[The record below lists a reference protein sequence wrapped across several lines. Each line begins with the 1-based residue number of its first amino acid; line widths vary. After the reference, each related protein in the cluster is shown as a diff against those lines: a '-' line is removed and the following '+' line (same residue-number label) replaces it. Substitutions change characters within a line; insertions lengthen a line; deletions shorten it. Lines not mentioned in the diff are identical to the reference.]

1 MKNDEKTNNND
12 NINTEQKNKK
22 EEEHSVNE
30 FNYHKL
36 QIENAK
42 KDNEILKLRE
52 EIQQFKKFGFDTSS
66 SFPWPDEFKNRW
78 ETFVRTMIMDNFE
91 VINSNYIL
99 LMKTVNII
107 VKIIYDIS
115 KIQIRQKTIEL
126 LKCLG
131 LKNISDINISNFY
144 NKFQRLLFQDFF
156 KTLFIVSNEFYDSIT
171 AKIKNEIYNNKKIF
185 DDKEIENI
193 LKDLTNNNKEAFIRE
208 LFFLCLYMN
217 INEPKLTIK
226 TSTDINYRYYKK
238 NEYDIIEGFG
248 KDNDICI
255 IILNPPMLGYNKPFK
270 GLKPAVYIIEN
281 PSKDIIDNCE
291 RQNNALING
300 VNINQNKNKNYNDI
314 VRIEKVNIGEKY
326 CKNDYNLFNQKVKEG
341 KIFLNNKNSNN
352 LNNISSEVKYNSDD
366 NIKISNKSNNDNNY
380 KEKKNKDSL
389 SNKNIS
395 KTIKKG
401 DILKIKN
408 SSDYFLKKH
417 IINPINIQKYIKK
430 SAEKKEKFIQKKLKD
445 KLKDIHFVGP
455 QKINI
460 NYTNNKRLKSSKNN
474 NKKVNKI
481 EIERNTSIELN
492 DRRYNNTETNINMS
506 TPLTNSILDTANN
519 MMKILAMKKK
529 LGLLFYSSTKSH
541 SPSLAHSKNGVSSR
555 TKRRINHGQVG
566 EFANQLSLERN
577 QKRIMNPKEF
587 KKKENLGNDMKENGH
602 VRICTEI
609 KKRNY
614 DEKNQILDSM
624 KNNLNERLSYN
635 NNDKRKTDNQI
646 NSNYKRNNNYII
658 NNNLNDNINKFI
670 NTGIIM
676 NSILNNNNNENEF
689 NKIPKNNFNN
699 INNAYDLN
707 NNLKN
712 KNLYNNKENIKD
724 IKDKY
729 FLRRKNNNS
738 ISLTRQK
745 HNIDNNININSINNT
760 SNNNN
765 ININI
770 NINNNNNGNDMNGNL
785 LLNYESDNV
794 IKTEPDKPTKRIE
807 KSFHKIRKNNSKNNV
822 SKKKVKINKN
832 NGINSYINK
841 NKIEKQSLSIKNN
854 NTFNRNSNLRT
865 YIPINID
872 DYINPIISY
881 NYINTNNSESN
892 CKYTQINIKKN
903 NNIHQND
910 LKLKENPKK
919 LEKKNNNVYINLN
932 TDDYI
937 KNKYKNSYHKSMN
950 NFSNNNNKRY
960 YSNNDNNVMDNKKK
974 NQKSISYEQL
984 NGYNQINNAHSLEK
998 SKDKLY
1004 IKNFNET
1011 FNNNNTINYN
1021 EAQSYSLN
1029 ESSNSFKKYNKKNK
1043 NQISKNHNLNNKN
1056 SYKDKN
1062 KIFLIHNCTNK
1073 TSLAKNKIKKTN
1085 KNINQCKGNK
1095 NEINPDIIK
1104 NNNFTIGKIIKDND
1118 NNNYINNHYK
1128 ISSSDGIK
1136 IYFSD
1141 NNKCKTKNKNDKQKN
1156 LGIESLEKMFEQNV
1170 EFKHKKNLLTLPND

>member
-1 MKNDEKTNNND
+1 MKNDEKANNNES
-12 NINTEQKNKK
+12 IKFEKKNKK
-22 EEEHSVNE
+22 EEENSVNE
-30 FNYHKL
+30 LNYHKL

-91 VINSNYIL
+91 AINSNYIL
-99 LMKTVNII
+99 LMKTINII
-107 VKIIYDIS
+107 VKIIYDSS

-156 KTLFIVSNEFYDSIT
+156 KTLFIVSNEFYDSIIT
-171 AKIKNEIYNNKKIF
+171 KIKNEIYNNKQIF
-185 DDKEIENI
+185 NDKEIEDI
-193 LKDLTNNNKEAFIRE
+193 LKDLTDKNIAKFIRE

-226 TSTDINYRYYKK
+226 TSTEINYRYYKK

-270 GLKPAVYIIEN
+270 GLKPAVSIIEN
-281 PSKDIIDNCE
+281 PSKEIIDICE
-291 RQNNALING
+291 RQNNALNNG
-300 VNINQNKNKNYNDI
+300 ANIIQNKNYNDI

-326 CKNDYNLFNQKVKEG
+326 CKNNYNLFNQKVKDS
-341 KIFLNNKNSNN
+341 KTFLNNKNI
-352 LNNISSEVKYNSDD
+352 NNISSEIKYNSDD
-366 NIKISNKSNNDNNY
+366 NIKISNKNNNDNNY
-380 KEKKNKDSL
+380 KEKKNVDSL

-430 SAEKKEKFIQKKLKD
+430 SEEKKEKIIDKKLKD

-460 NYTNNKRLKSSKNN
+460 NYTNKKRLKSSKNN

-481 EIERNTSIELN
+481 EIERNSSIEIN
-492 DRRYNNTETNINMS
+492 EVKYNNTETNINMS

-529 LGLLFYSSTKSH
+529 LGLLFYSNTKSQ
-541 SPSLAHSKNGVSSR
+541 SPSLVNTKNGVSSR
-555 TKRRINHGQVG
+555 TKRRIKQGQVG

-577 QKRIMNPKEF
+577 QKKIINPKEIN
-587 KKKENLGNDMKENGH
+587 KKENLGNNMKEIGH
-602 VRICTEI
+602 ERICTEI
-609 KKRNY
+609 KKRNN
-614 DEKNQILDSM
+614 DEKNQILDSI

-635 NNDKRKTDNQI
+635 NNDKRKINDQI
-646 NSNYKRNNNYII
+646 NSNYKSNNNYII
-658 NNNLNDNINKFI
+658 NNNLNDNINNFI

-676 NSILNNNNNENEF
+676 NSILQNNNNDDEF
-689 NKIPKNNFNN
+689 NKNQKNNFKN

-707 NNLKN
+707 NNLNN
-712 KNLYNNKENIKD
+712 KNLYNNKENIKE

-729 FLRRKNNNS
+729 FLRRKINNS

-745 HNIDNNININSINNT
+745 RNIDNNININSINNT

-770 NINNNNNGNDMNGNL
+770 NINNNNNRNDINGNVI
-785 LLNYESDNV
+785 LNYESDNV
-794 IKTEPDKPTKRIE
+794 IKTEPDKPRKRIE
-807 KSFHKIRKNNSKNNV
+807 KSFHKIRKNNSKNNA
-822 SKKKVKINKN
+822 SKSKVNINKN
-832 NGINSYINK
+832 IGINSYINK
-841 NKIEKQSLSIKNN
+841 NKIEKQGLTMKNN

-865 YIPINID
+865 NIPINID

-881 NYINTNNSESN
+881 NYININNSESN

-903 NNIHQND
+903 NNNIYKND
-910 LKLKENPKK
+910 LKLKEISKK
-919 LEKKNNNVYINLN
+919 LEKKNNNAYINLN

-937 KNKYKNSYHKSMN
+937 KNKYKYSYHKSMN
-950 NFSNNNNKRY
+950 NFNKNNKKN
-960 YSNNDNNVMDNKKK
+960 YSNNDNNAMDNKKK
-974 NQKSISYEQL
+974 NQKYISYEQF
-984 NGYNQINNAHSLEK
+984 NGNNQINNAHSLGK

-1004 IKNFNET
+1004 MKNFNST
-1011 FNNNNTINYN
+1011 FNSNNTINYN
-1021 EAQSYSLN
+1021 EIQNYSLN
-1029 ESSNSFKKYNKKNK
+1029 ESSNSFKKFNKKNK
-1043 NQISKNHNLNNKN
+1043 NQISKTHNLNNKN
-1056 SYKDKN
+1056 SFKDKN
-1062 KIFLIHNCTNK
+1062 KIFLMHNCTNK
-1073 TSLAKNKIKKTN
+1073 GSLINNKIKKTN
-1085 KNINQCKGNK
+1085 KNVNQCKTNK

-1104 NNNFTIGKIIKDND
+1104 NNNFTIGKFIKDND
-1118 NNNYINNHYK
+1118 NNVYKNNHYK
-1128 ISSSDGIK
+1128 IFSSDEIK
-1136 IYFSD
+1136 NYFFD
-1141 NNKCKTKNKNDKQKN
+1141 NYRCKTKSKNNKQANF
-1156 LGIESLEKMFEQNV
+1156 GIDSLEKIYDQNE
-1170 EFKHKKNLLTLPND
+1170 EFKHKKNMLTLPND

>member
-30 FNYHKL
+30 LNYHKL

-91 VINSNYIL
+91 AINSNYIL

-171 AKIKNEIYNNKKIF
+171 TKIKNEIYNNKQIF
-185 DDKEIENI
+185 DDKEIEDI
-193 LKDLTNNNKEAFIRE
+193 LKDLTDNNIAKFIRE

-226 TSTDINYRYYKK
+226 TSTDIIYRYYKK
-238 NEYDIIEGFG
+238 SEYDIIEGFG

-255 IILNPPMLGYNKPFK
+255 IILNPPMLGNDKPFK
-270 GLKPAVYIIEN
+270 GLKPAVSIIEN
-281 PSKDIIDNCE
+281 PSKEVIDICE
-291 RQNNALING
+291 RQNIALNNG
-300 VNINQNKNKNYNDI
+300 ANIIQNKNYNDI
-314 VRIEKVNIGEKY
+314 VKIEKVNIGEKY
-326 CKNDYNLFNQKVKEG
+326 CKNNYNLFNQRAKES
-341 KIFLNNKNSNN
+341 KTFLNNKNI
-352 LNNISSEVKYNSDD
+352 NNISSEIKYNSDD
-366 NIKISNKSNNDNNY
+366 NIKISNQSNNDNNY
-380 KEKKNKDSL
+380 KERKNVDSL

-408 SSDYFLKKH
+408 SSDYFLKKR

-430 SAEKKEKFIQKKLKD
+430 SEEKKEKFIQKKLKD

-460 NYTNNKRLKSSKNN
+460 NYTNKKRLKSNENYS
-474 NKKVNKI
+474 KKVNKI
-481 EIERNTSIELN
+481 EIERNTSIEIN
-492 DRRYNNTETNINMS
+492 EKKYNNTETNINMS

-519 MMKILAMKKK
+519 MMKIIAMKKK
-529 LGLLFYSSTKSH
+529 LGLLFYSNTKSQ
-541 SPSLAHSKNGVSSR
+541 SPSLVNSKNGVSSR

-577 QKRIMNPKEF
+577 QKRSMNKKEIN
-587 KKKENLGNDMKENGH
+587 KKENLGNNMKEIGH
-602 VRICTEI
+602 ERICTEI
-609 KKRNY
+609 KKRNN

-635 NNDKRKTDNQI
+635 NNDKRKINDQI
-646 NSNYKRNNNYII
+646 NSNYKSNNNYII
-658 NNNLNDNINKFI
+658 NNNLNDNINNFI

-676 NSILNNNNNENEF
+676 NTILQNNNSNENEF
-689 NKIPKNNFNN
+689 NKNQKNNYKN
-699 INNAYDLN
+699 INNVYDLN
-707 NNLKN
+707 NNLNN

-729 FLRRKNNNS
+729 FLRRKINNS

-745 HNIDNNININSINNT
+745 RNIDNNININNINNT

-770 NINNNNNGNDMNGNL
+770 NINNNNNNGNNINGNVI
-785 LLNYESDNV
+785 LNYESDNV
-794 IKTEPDKPTKRIE
+794 MKTEPDKPTKRIE
-807 KSFHKIRKNNSKNNV
+807 KSFHKIRKNNSKNNA
-822 SKKKVKINKN
+822 SKNKVNINKN

-841 NKIEKQSLSIKNN
+841 NKIERQSIPIKNN
-854 NTFNRNSNLRT
+854 NTFNRNSNLKT
-865 YIPINID
+865 NIPINID

-903 NNIHQND
+903 NNIYQND
-910 LKLKENPKK
+910 LKLKEISKK
-919 LEKKNNNVYINLN
+919 LEKKNNNAYINLN

-950 NFSNNNNKRY
+950 NFNNNNNNKKNY
-960 YSNNDNNVMDNKKK
+960 CNNDNNALDNKKK

-984 NGYNQINNAHSLEK
+984 NGNNQINNAHSLEK

-1004 IKNFNET
+1004 MKNFNST
-1011 FNNNNTINYN
+1011 FNNSNTINYN
-1021 EAQSYSLN
+1021 EIQNYSLN
-1029 ESSNSFKKYNKKNK
+1029 ESSNSFKKFNKKNK

-1062 KIFLIHNCTNK
+1062 KIFLMHNCTNK
-1073 TSLAKNKIKKTN
+1073 SSLSNNKIKKAN
-1085 KNINQCKGNK
+1085 KNINKCKTNK

-1104 NNNFTIGKIIKDND
+1104 NNNFTIGKYIKDNG
-1118 NNNYINNHYK
+1118 NNNIYKNNHNK

-1136 IYFSD
+1136 NYFFD
-1141 NNKCKTKNKNDKQKN
+1141 NNKYKTKSKNDKQKN
-1156 LGIESLEKMFEQNV
+1156 FGIDSLEKIYDQNV
-1170 EFKHKKNLLTLPND
+1170 EFKHKKNMLTLPND

>member
-1 MKNDEKTNNND
+1 MKNDEKANNNES
-12 NINTEQKNKK
+12 IKFEKKNKK
-22 EEEHSVNE
+22 EEENSVNE
-30 FNYHKL
+30 LNYHKL

-91 VINSNYIL
+91 AINSNYIL
-99 LMKTVNII
+99 LMKTINII
-107 VKIIYDIS
+107 VKIIYDSS

-156 KTLFIVSNEFYDSIT
+156 KTLFIVSNEFYDSIIT
-171 AKIKNEIYNNKKIF
+171 KIKNEIYNNKQIF
-185 DDKEIENI
+185 DDKEIEDI
-193 LKDLTNNNKEAFIRE
+193 LKDLTDKNIAKFIRE

-226 TSTDINYRYYKK
+226 TSTEINYRYYKK

-270 GLKPAVYIIEN
+270 GLKPAVSIIEN
-281 PSKDIIDNCE
+281 PSKEIIDICE
-291 RQNNALING
+291 RQNNALNNG
-300 VNINQNKNKNYNDI
+300 ANIIQNKNYNDI

-326 CKNDYNLFNQKVKEG
+326 CKNNYNLFNQKVKDS
-341 KIFLNNKNSNN
+341 KTFLNNKNI
-352 LNNISSEVKYNSDD
+352 NNISSEIKYNSDD
-366 NIKISNKSNNDNNY
+366 NIKISNKINNDNNY
-380 KEKKNKDSL
+380 KEKKNVDSL

-430 SAEKKEKFIQKKLKD
+430 SEEKKEKIIEKKLKD

-460 NYTNNKRLKSSKNN
+460 NYTNKKRLKSSKNN

-481 EIERNTSIELN
+481 EIERNSSIEIN
-492 DRRYNNTETNINMS
+492 EVKYNNTETNINMS

-529 LGLLFYSSTKSH
+529 LGLLFYSNTKSQ
-541 SPSLAHSKNGVSSR
+541 SPSLVNTKNGVSSR
-555 TKRRINHGQVG
+555 TKRRIKQGQVG

-577 QKRIMNPKEF
+577 QKKIINPKEIN
-587 KKKENLGNDMKENGH
+587 KKENLGNNMKEIGH
-602 VRICTEI
+602 ERICTEI
-609 KKRNY
+609 KKRNN
-614 DEKNQILDSM
+614 DEKNQILDSI

-635 NNDKRKTDNQI
+635 NNDKRKINDQI
-646 NSNYKRNNNYII
+646 NSNYKSNNNYII
-658 NNNLNDNINKFI
+658 NNNLNDNINNFI

-676 NSILNNNNNENEF
+676 NSILQNNNNNENEF
-689 NKIPKNNFNN
+689 NKNQKNNFKN

-707 NNLKN
+707 NNLNN
-712 KNLYNNKENIKD
+712 KNLYNNKENIKE

-729 FLRRKNNNS
+729 FLRRKINNS
-738 ISLTRQK
+738 INLTRQK

-770 NINNNNNGNDMNGNL
+770 NINNNNNRNDINGNVI
-785 LLNYESDNV
+785 LNYESDNV
-794 IKTEPDKPTKRIE
+794 IKTEPDKPRKRIE
-807 KSFHKIRKNNSKNNV
+807 KSFHKIRKNNSKNNA
-822 SKKKVKINKN
+822 SKSKVNINKN
-832 NGINSYINK
+832 IGINSYINK
-841 NKIEKQSLSIKNN
+841 NKIEKQGLTMKNN

-865 YIPINID
+865 NIPINID

-881 NYINTNNSESN
+881 NYININNSESN
-892 CKYTQINIKKN
+892 CKYNQINIKKN
-903 NNIHQND
+903 NNIYKND
-910 LKLKENPKK
+910 LKLKEISKK

-937 KNKYKNSYHKSMN
+937 KNKYKYSYHKSMN
-950 NFSNNNNKRY
+950 NFNKNNKKN
-960 YSNNDNNVMDNKKK
+960 YSNNENNAMDNKKK
-974 NQKSISYEQL
+974 NQKYISYEQF
-984 NGYNQINNAHSLEK
+984 NGNNQINNAHSLGK

-1004 IKNFNET
+1004 MKNFNST
-1011 FNNNNTINYN
+1011 FNSNNTINYN
-1021 EAQSYSLN
+1021 EIKNYSLN
-1029 ESSNSFKKYNKKNK
+1029 ESCSNSFKKFNKKNK
-1043 NQISKNHNLNNKN
+1043 NQISKTHNLNNKN
-1056 SYKDKN
+1056 SFKDKN
-1062 KIFLIHNCTNK
+1062 KIFLMHNCTNK
-1073 TSLAKNKIKKTN
+1073 GSLINNKIKKTN
-1085 KNINQCKGNK
+1085 KNVNQCKTNK

-1104 NNNFTIGKIIKDND
+1104 NNNFTIGKFIKDND
-1118 NNNYINNHYK
+1118 NNVYKNNHYK

-1136 IYFSD
+1136 NYFFV
-1141 NNKCKTKNKNDKQKN
+1141 NNRYKTKSKNDKQAN
-1156 LGIESLEKMFEQNV
+1156 FGIDSLEKIYDQNV
-1170 EFKHKKNLLTLPND
+1170 EFKHKKNMLTLPND